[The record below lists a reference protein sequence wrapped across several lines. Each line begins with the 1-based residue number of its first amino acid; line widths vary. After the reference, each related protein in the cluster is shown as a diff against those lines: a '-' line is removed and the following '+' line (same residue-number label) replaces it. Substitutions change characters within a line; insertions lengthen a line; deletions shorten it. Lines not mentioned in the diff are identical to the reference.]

1 MWSARCEYR
10 LFIFA
15 NKILLSHKFQETR
28 CIIRL
33 CARCAATMQIVT
45 LTSIYGRVRRCT
57 FGP

>member
-45 LTSIYGRVRRCT
+45 LTSIYGRVR
-57 FGP
+57 